1 MSEPKLDSDRD
12 RSVLLVAADFRQPTL
27 YTVFANVG
35 KEPLGLS
42 EFLMASSRQ
51 SMTRSVI
58 DQNASNPPIADLM
71 TVNDE
76 VSLLDDFA
84 IATEVEQL
92 YFIGSDVT
100 PPNPPELMSPILMK
114 SFIETAKRR
123 YEFVLI
129 DSPPVCVVTD
139 AVILSRLVDLVIFVF
154 DLAKTKRTDI
164 RHALD
169 QLYPLAHIGLVCH
182 FTDPRVT
189 AISDMATMDTTPTM
203 VAVEG
208 LPNIMHVTDQ
218 K

>member
-1 MSEPKLDSDRD
+1 
-12 RSVLLVAADFRQPTL
+12 
-27 YTVFANVG
+27 
-35 KEPLGLS
+35 
-42 EFLMASSRQ
+42 MASSRQ

-92 YFIGSDVT
+92 YFIDSDVT
-100 PPNPPELMSPILMK
+100 PPNPSELMSPILMK

-139 AVILSRLVDLVIFVF
+139 AVIPSRLVDLVIFVF

-169 QLYPLAHIGLVCH
+169 QL
-182 FTDPRVT
+182 
-189 AISDMATMDTTPTM
+189 
-203 VAVEG
+203 
-208 LPNIMHVTDQ
+208 
-218 K
+218 